1 MLDTITVGNVFVNHV
16 AINPSTRSVY
26 IASDSAPSSVYVLN
40 AKTRQMVTAVPT
52 GQFANEV
59 SLDLLSNLVF
69 VTDGQENQVFVVDG
83 SSNKVVA
90 TVPLS
95 GKFPVGVAANPV
107 TRAVYVTEF
116 DSNQVEVMTER

>member
-1 MLDTITVGNVFVNHV
+1 MLAT
-16 AINPSTRSVY
+16 
-26 IASDSAPSSVYVLN
+26 
-40 AKTRQMVTAVPT
+40 VPT
-52 GQFANEV
+52 GQFANDV

-90 TVPLS
+90 TVQLS

-107 TRAVYVTEF
+107 TRTVYVTEF
-116 DSNQVEVMTER
+116 DSNQVEIMTER